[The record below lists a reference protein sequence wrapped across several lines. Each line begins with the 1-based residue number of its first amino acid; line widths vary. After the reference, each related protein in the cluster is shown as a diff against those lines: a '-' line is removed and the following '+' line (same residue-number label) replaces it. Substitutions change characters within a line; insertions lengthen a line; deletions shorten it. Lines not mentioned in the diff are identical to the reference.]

1 MRLLLLLLLLA
12 QPALAQPTPRAP
24 SPAQAELDRA
34 FEALRAA
41 PDEPG
46 AHIVEQRIRQLL
58 SARATPAI
66 ALLISRGQRN
76 LASDL
81 ADAALEDFDAAITLA
96 PEATEPW
103 FGRALAHHATGDAT
117 AAARDL
123 QQVLRLEP
131 RHWQALQQLAQWQ
144 EEAGDD
150 AGALRSIE
158 AALAIHP
165 RLRGGEARLRDLRRK
180 ALGDDA

>member
-12 QPALAQPTPRAP
+12 TPALAQPM
-24 SPAQAELDRA
+24 PAVSELDRA

-41 PDEPG
+41 PDEPS

-66 ALLISRGQRN
+66 ALLLSRGQRN

-81 ADAALEDFDAAITLA
+81 PDEALEDFDAAITLA

-103 FGRALAHHATGDAT
+103 FGRALAHHATGDAP

-131 RHWQALQQLAQWQ
+131 RHWQALQQLAAWQ
-144 EEAGDD
+144 EEAGDP

>member
-1 MRLLLLLLLLA
+1 MRLLLLLLLAL
-12 QPALAQPTPRAP
+12 PALAQPAP
-24 SPAQAELDRA
+24 SELDRA

-46 AHIVEQRIRQLL
+46 AQIVEQRIRQLMA
-58 SARATPAI
+58 ARTTPAI
-66 ALLISRGQRN
+66 ALLLSRAQRN

-81 ADAALEDFDAAITLA
+81 ADEALEDFDAAITLA

-103 FGRALAHHATGDAT
+103 FGRALAHHAAGDAT

-131 RHWQALQQLAQWQ
+131 RHWQALQQLAPGQ

>member
-1 MRLLLLLLLLA
+1 MRRAGGCEDGRRRRLEHLA
-12 QPALAQPTPRAP
+12 
-24 SPAQAELDRA
+24 
-34 FEALRAA
+34 
-41 PDEPG
+41 
-46 AHIVEQRIRQLL
+46 
-58 SARATPAI
+58 
-66 ALLISRGQRN
+66 N
-76 LASDL
+76 
-81 ADAALEDFDAAITLA
+81 A
-96 PEATEPW
+96 PERRRRREGDRPAAEARHVE
-103 FGRALAHHATGDAT
+103 RALAHHATGDAP

-144 EEAGDD
+144 EEAGDP

>member
-144 EEAGDD
+144 EAAGDPT
-150 AGALRSIE
+150 GALRSIE

>member
-1 MRLLLLLLLLA
+1 LCGDDSKKWEEATAAASVASWCRPCLAGCGRSLLA
-12 QPALAQPTPRAP
+12 
-24 SPAQAELDRA
+24 
-34 FEALRAA
+34 AA
-41 PDEPG
+41 G
-46 AHIVEQRIRQLL
+46 C
-58 SARATPAI
+58 
-66 ALLISRGQRN
+66 
-76 LASDL
+76 
-81 ADAALEDFDAAITLA
+81 
-96 PEATEPW
+96 
-103 FGRALAHHATGDAT
+103 GDAT